1 MKKSI
6 LGIMVSL
13 LPFAALADSYT
24 YPGEVTSTATQWY
37 VSDDIPVAGELDRIV
52 LWNTDPKGT
61 SVVVIANYAGDEIAD
76 IIYTGTV
83 VNSSGAPVVVRP
95 RRVGTGTSGTAL
107 TYGIGSGS
115 AALTNLATQILTVPY
130 EKFILGGNTKARVVD
145 AGTTTVTNYMNAQ
158 FIFKR

>member
-1 MKKSI
+1 MNKMI
-6 LGIMVSL
+6 LGVLISL

-61 SVVVIANYAGDEIAD
+61 SVVVIANYAGDVIAD

-83 VNSSGAPVVVRP
+83 VNSAGAPVVVRP

-107 TYGIGSGS
+107 TYGTVATAGMD
-115 AALTNLATQILTVPY
+115 TNLITQILSVPY
-130 EKFILGGNTKARVVD
+130 EKFILGGNIKARVVD

-158 FIFKR
+158 FIFDR